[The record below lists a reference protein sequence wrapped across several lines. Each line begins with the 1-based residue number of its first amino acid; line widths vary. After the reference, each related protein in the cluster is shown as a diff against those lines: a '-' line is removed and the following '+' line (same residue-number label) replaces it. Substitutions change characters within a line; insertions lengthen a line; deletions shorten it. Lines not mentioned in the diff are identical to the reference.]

1 MKILALSHHPQMGHE
16 AVKQGPSRLGLWF
29 TSIWIAM
36 GLLAASA
43 AAASNDLSFFGYK
56 PQAVIGKTTPLE
68 VLGAHGPLQSVVITP
83 ADGLTVEGIR
93 EKALEPGRR
102 IRKGAKLWEFQ
113 LTVAPG
119 TPAGERSVLLKT
131 PGGDSKTETIVL
143 VPYVPVIKSF
153 KILSATSSGAAVE
166 LELVVLDEGGKL
178 GPGDP
183 VSVNYGLDC
192 GGGGVRGAQFT
203 RVSKQMDPQTA
214 IIRTTVSQVG
224 SHASGTCE
232 FTLSVAN
239 GPGYKSAEQRTT
251 VTFH

>member
-1 MKILALSHHPQMGHE
+1 MKTLALSHDPQMDYE
-16 AVKQGPSRLGLWF
+16 AVKQGPSGLGLWLS
-29 TSIWIAM
+29 SIWIAM
-36 GLLAASA
+36 ALLAGSA

-68 VLGAHGPLQSVVITP
+68 VLGAQGPLQSVVITP

-119 TPAGERSVLLKT
+119 TPASERSVLLKT

-143 VPYVPVIKSF
+143 VPYVPVIESF
-153 KILSATSSGAAVE
+153 KILSATSSDATVE

-183 VSVNYGLDC
+183 VSVHFNLMC
-192 GGGGVRGAQFT
+192 GGSGFAGGKFT
-203 RVSKQMDPQTA
+203 RVSKQKDPKTA
-214 IIRTTVSQVG
+214 IIRTSVSQVG
-224 SHASGTCE
+224 SHASGICE
-232 FTLSVAN
+232 FTFSVAN
-239 GPGYKSAEQRTT
+239 DPGYKSAEQRTT
-251 VTFH
+251 VTFQ